1 MENSNIYE
9 KHPSWYKMK
18 GERRQL
24 IKQLPPENA
33 VNVLLACYTYLETR
47 EAPQNLS
54 QIEEIAFSVFLTD
67 LEEAWEK
74 YNKRVFN
81 GTKGGRPS
89 KE

>member
-1 MENSNIYE
+1 
-9 KHPSWYKMK
+9 MK

-54 QIEEIAFSVFLTD
+54 QIEEIAFSVFLPD

>member
-47 EAPQNLS
+47 
-54 QIEEIAFSVFLTD
+54 
-67 LEEAWEK
+67 
-74 YNKRVFN
+74 
-81 GTKGGRPS
+81 
-89 KE
+89 

>member
-33 VNVLLACYTYLETR
+33 VNVLL

-54 QIEEIAFSVFLTD
+54 QIEEIAVSVFLPD